1 MKNVVSIVLIA
12 LHLFFVT
19 GVKVDMHFCKDT
31 LRAVSISKVSP
42 EKISCCNHDLTKSED
57 TSQCKKASC
66 CEDTSATLLSL
77 SSFSKEQVKQTLP
90 ILAAVFLPS
99 LLDNTSTEDKFSSV
113 DFSSPPKLQN
123 RAIYLTT
130 SSFCFYG

>member
-1 MKNVVSIVLIA
+1 MKNVVSIFLIA

-31 LRAVSISKVSP
+31 LRAVSISKVSS
-42 EKISCCNHDLTKSED
+42 EKISCCNHNSKENST
-57 TSQCKKASC
+57 TSHCKRTSC

-77 SSFSKEQVKQTLP
+77 NSFSKEQVKEIIP
-90 ILAAVFLPS
+90 VVVAVFLPS
-99 LLDNTSTEDKFSSV
+99 VIESNSIAVKNSS
-113 DFSSPPKLQN
+113 FNYSSPPKLQN